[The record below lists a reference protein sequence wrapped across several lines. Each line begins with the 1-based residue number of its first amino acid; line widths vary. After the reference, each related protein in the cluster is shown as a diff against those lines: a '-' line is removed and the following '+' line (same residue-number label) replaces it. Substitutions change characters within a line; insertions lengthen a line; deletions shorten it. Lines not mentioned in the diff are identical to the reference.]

1 MRGVIQRPSVYDCL
15 MRPLEGSAY
24 GRHRKQLF
32 GSLSGDILE
41 IGVGTGRNLS
51 AYGPQA
57 HVTGCDIEPQLVARA
72 SRRGAKQHM
81 PVLVADAERLPF
93 HSAHFRYVTAALVF
107 CSLPHPAWALHEVA
121 RVLQADGRLILLEH
135 SITEHCASD
144 ALLNLLAPSW
154 KALTGG
160 CVLNRDTTGLLRSLG
175 WHLVR
180 HERYAGGLVRLIEAL
195 PPDTTAAVLREEHE
209 AVGTAPQEQQ

>member
-1 MRGVIQRPSVYDCL
+1 M
-15 MRPLEGSAY
+15 
-24 GRHRKQLF
+24 
-32 GSLSGDILE
+32 
-41 IGVGTGRNLS
+41 
-51 AYGPQA
+51 
-57 HVTGCDIEPQLVARA
+57 
-72 SRRGAKQHM
+72 
-81 PVLVADAERLPF
+81 
-93 HSAHFRYVTAALVF
+93 
-107 CSLPHPAWALHEVA
+107 
-121 RVLQADGRLILLEH
+121 ILLEY

-144 ALLNLLAPSW
+144 VLLDLLTPSW

-209 AVGTAPQEQQ
+209 TVGTAPQEQQ